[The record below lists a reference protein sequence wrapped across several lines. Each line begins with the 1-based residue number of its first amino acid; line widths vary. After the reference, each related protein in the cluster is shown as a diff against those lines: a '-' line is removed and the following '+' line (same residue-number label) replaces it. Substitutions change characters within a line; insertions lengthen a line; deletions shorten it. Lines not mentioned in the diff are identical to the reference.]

1 MPDHLENRR
10 KKLSAFPKR
19 PNFAVNEGN
28 IEERKRVI
36 VDYLQSILAIRHLR
50 NLEGVLRFFEISP
63 LSFRLRLGSCKY
75 KEGPILKIPK
85 ARRIAF
91 NLCPCCIS
99 ECFWQSRWLVLKDTY
114 LVVLKPQKLVNEEEK
129 AGQSKT
135 SNRTG
140 SQETV
145 STTADVENGQMTH
158 GRERRWH
165 RGRRWRY
172 CKVILV
178 DQFFN
183 YFTKPSSIGPVFHV
197 GNMHG

>member
-1 MPDHLENRR
+1 M
-10 KKLSAFPKR
+10 A
-19 PNFAVNEGN
+19 
-28 IEERKRVI
+28 
-36 VDYLQSILAIRHLR
+36 LAA
-50 NLEGVLRFFEISP
+50 
-63 LSFRLRLGSCKY
+63 C
-75 KEGPILKIPK
+75 
-85 ARRIAF
+85 
-91 NLCPCCIS
+91 
-99 ECFWQSRWLVLKDTY
+99 WLVLKDTY

-197 GNMHG
+197 GNMHGVAQIADLSSRNPVVAIGSETVASAMIIFVVPSLT